1 MGRLKKDL
9 EQDNVIKI
17 SLVSTL
23 SISDSMNLEHL
34 SHDSSFTF
42 RLQLSL
48 IFCLSMYPV
57 SASSGL
63 WSNIPS
69 KTIKSEKSVLHL
81 ILHSFSMHLQSL
93 IVFVSFSLLNL
104 FVFTQ
109 KRLQTIIR
117 MNDNIHMDSTIAR
130 STIYPFTLL
139 LEKIQN
145 SWKLYTLKGISFVTT
160 SFVTTRNLY
169 LKFHFWER

>member
-1 MGRLKKDL
+1 MSSKYHWFQLYRS
-9 EQDNVIKI
+9 QIVWIW
-17 SLVSTL
+17 
-23 SISDSMNLEHL
+23 SISHM
-34 SHDSSFTF
+34 TP
-42 RLQLSL
+42 LSL
-48 IFCLSMYPV
+48 FVCSFLWFFCLSMFPV

-63 WSNIPS
+63 WSNLPS

-109 KRLQTIIR
+109 KRLQTIIW

-130 STIYPFTLL
+130 STIYPFTLSSKRYKIHGSNILWREFL
-139 LEKIQN
+139 L
-145 SWKLYTLKGISFVTT
+145 
-160 SFVTTRNLY
+160 
-169 LKFHFWER
+169 